1 MGGAVN
7 DFAEWAD
14 EIRRLAAE
22 FQAGFESRYGY
33 PPGDHVIS
41 GPTDPA
47 IMEEAASR
55 TEAIPAVLLDF
66 YRVCGGVSLPDVGVG
81 YFVVPL
87 RRVLDGLDVDDPVR
101 MRGSWDVPIVVFGS
115 DGGGTLFA
123 LHAESGEPAYALPSG
138 PVHDQVYEDSLIPTS
153 VIADDLPGFLA
164 IVRRALERPG
174 PNGCSS

>member
-1 MGGAVN
+1 MN

-14 EIRRLAAE
+14 ETRMLAAE

-33 PPGDHVIS
+33 PPGDHVVS
-41 GPTDPA
+41 GPTDPS
-47 IMEEAASR
+47 IIEEAASR
-55 TEAIPAVLLDF
+55 ADAIPVVLLDF
-66 YRVCGGVSLPDVGVG
+66 YRMCGEVSLPDVGVG

-87 RRVLDGLDVDDPVR
+87 RRVLDGLDGDDPVR
-101 MRGSWDVPIVVFGS
+101 MRGSWDLPIVVFGS

-123 LHAESGEPAYALPSG
+123 LHAGSGEPAYALPPG
-138 PVHDQVYEDSLIPTS
+138 PVHAQVYADSLTPAS

-174 PNGCSS
+174 PNGSTS